1 MKKRLL
7 AGLLVLCMVL
17 ALGLTAC
24 SGTNA
29 TTTTTAAADDD
40 AAATTPGAE
49 DDAATAT
56 TAAEGDGTTTAA
68 GGGEDETTAAE
79 AAATWENLSWEKD
92 TSPVTFS
99 AYIDYDWY
107 AVDTWGEDEVSQEIT
122 RLTGVSLDVT
132 KGSDRAVLS
141 THLAAQELSDIVFT
155 DNLPQRFEDSDI
167 CYAWDELI
175 EEYCPE
181 FWDNVDPL
189 EIVNNTAADGHVYTF
204 KTHYNDERAYT
215 DPNSIGNFGNFTLS
229 YRADVMETL
238 GLPMFTSVEELDQ
251 TFYKVKEKAGD
262 LGLTMIFNMHP
273 DWSYPLTYWMGINAQ
288 QYWDEESKSIKLQY
302 NDTKW
307 LEYYKL
313 LNKWYRDGIL
323 VQDYLGVRPEDF
335 FSRNESGQVF
345 AAAYNAGYAEV
356 INKKWR
362 DAGTG
367 GKYDD
372 LTQPVFKLVEQ
383 PLTYQGE
390 EQIGKV
396 MVDYGTGWSSCF
408 ISTNCENPGR
418 AICYMEFLKS
428 PQGDQL
434 CQFGIE
440 GVHYNLVDGKVK
452 QTEEYLNRPAEE
464 REGTYTGIGPWYF
477 QGSGWAEG
485 ISWASNSI
493 NAIDEWAK
501 TAAESSDTVRSYHKE
516 LAYGNKNP
524 ARSFARVESDDDEM
538 AAYTKLA
545 DQWKVQTA
553 AMVTAES
560 EAAVEQI
567 WNDFQA
573 YAKANGIEAVE
584 AKMTSRYVENL
595 KRYQEAG
602 YFTDIVTE

>member
-1 MKKRLL
+1 M
-7 AGLLVLCMVL
+7 
-17 ALGLTAC
+17 
-24 SGTNA
+24 
-29 TTTTTAAADDD
+29 
-40 AAATTPGAE
+40 
-49 DDAATAT
+49 
-56 TAAEGDGTTTAA
+56 
-68 GGGEDETTAAE
+68 
-79 AAATWENLSWEKD
+79 
-92 TSPVTFS
+92 
-99 AYIDYDWY
+99 
-107 AVDTWGEDEVSQEIT
+107 
-122 RLTGVSLDVT
+122 
-132 KGSDRAVLS
+132 
-141 THLAAQELSDIVFT
+141 
-155 DNLPQRFEDSDI
+155 
-167 CYAWDELI
+167 
-175 EEYCPE
+175 
-181 FWDNVDPL
+181 
-189 EIVNNTAADGHVYTF
+189 
-204 KTHYNDERAYT
+204 
-215 DPNSIGNFGNFTLS
+215 
-229 YRADVMETL
+229 
-238 GLPMFTSVEELDQ
+238 
-251 TFYKVKEKAGD
+251 
-262 LGLTMIFNMHP
+262 
-273 DWSYPLTYWMGINAQ
+273 
-288 QYWDEESKSIKLQY
+288 
-302 NDTKW
+302 
-307 LEYYKL
+307 
-313 LNKWYRDGIL
+313 
-323 VQDYLGVRPEDF
+323 
-335 FSRNESGQVF
+335 
-345 AAAYNAGYAEV
+345 
-356 INKKWR
+356 
-362 DAGTG
+362 
-367 GKYDD
+367 
-372 LTQPVFKLVEQ
+372 FKLVEK

-390 EQIGKV
+390 ERISNV

-485 ISWASNSI
+485 ISWASNVV
-493 NAIDEWAK
+493 NAIDEWTK
-501 TAAESSDTVRSYHKE
+501 TAAESNDTVRSYHKE

-524 ARSFARVESDDDEM
+524 AMSFARVESDDDEM

>member
-1 MKKRLL
+1 
-7 AGLLVLCMVL
+7 MVL

-24 SGTNA
+24 SNTDA
-29 TTTTTAAADDD
+29 TTTTTTAASE
-40 AAATTPGAE
+40 T
-49 DDAATAT
+49 T
-56 TAAEGDGTTTAA
+56 TAAEGETTTAA
-68 GGGEDETTAAE
+68 EGESSP
-79 AAATWENLSWEKD
+79 ATWENLSWEKD

-99 AYIDYDWY
+99 CYIDYDWY
-107 AVDTWGEDEVSQEIT
+107 QVDTWGEDEVSKEIT

-132 KGSDRAVLS
+132 KGSDRQVLS
-141 THLAAQELSDIVFT
+141 VQLAAQELSDIVFT
-155 DNLPQRFEDSDI
+155 DNLPQRFEDEDV
-167 CYAWDELI
+167 CYAWDTLI

-181 FWDNVDPL
+181 FWDNVDSL
-189 EIVNNTAADGHVYTF
+189 EKINNQAADGHVYTF

-238 GLPMFTSVEELDQ
+238 GLPMFTSVEELDE
-251 TFYKVKEKAGD
+251 TFYAVKEKASD
-262 LGLTMIFNMHP
+262 LGLTMIYNMHP
-273 DWSYPLTYWMGINAQ
+273 DWSYSLTYWMGVNAQ

-302 NDTKW
+302 NDPKW

-356 INKKWR
+356 VNKKWR
-362 DAGTG
+362 DNGTG
-367 GKYDD
+367 GKYED
-372 LTQPVFKLVEQ
+372 LTKPVFKLVEK

-428 PQGDQL
+428 PQGDML
-434 CQFGIE
+434 SQFGVE
-440 GVHYNLVDGKVK
+440 GVHYNMVDGKVK

-485 ISWASNSI
+485 ISWASNAI

-501 TAAESSDTVRSYHKE
+501 TAAESSDTIRAYHKE
-516 LAYGNKNP
+516 LAYANKNP
-524 ARSFARVESDDDEM
+524 AMSFARVESDDDEM

-567 WNDFQA
+567 WNEFQA

-584 AKMTSRYVENL
+584 AKMTERYVENL